1 MGKYYGKR
9 LKVGETP
16 MITQTENYMEKEVL
30 STEENVANIATPAV
44 AQPMAPIGNYA
55 QRLTGRQQTKGIV
68 IDMPVDI
75 YRRLRDVKDYLPG
88 ETLKSLALRAVVEFV
103 ERNKVK

>member
-1 MGKYYGKR
+1 MGKDYGKR

-30 STEENVANIATPAV
+30 ATEGKVATPTV

>member
-1 MGKYYGKR
+1 MGKDYGKR

-30 STEENVANIATPAV
+30 STEENIATPAV

>member
-1 MGKYYGKR
+1 MGKDYGKR

-30 STEENVANIATPAV
+30 STEGNVANVATLTV

-55 QRLTGRQQTKGIV
+55 QRLAGRQQTKGIV

>member
-1 MGKYYGKR
+1 MGKDYGKR

-30 STEENVANIATPAV
+30 STERNVATPVV

>member
-30 STEENVANIATPAV
+30 STEENIATPAV

>member
-1 MGKYYGKR
+1 MGKDYGKR

-30 STEENVANIATPAV
+30 STEGNVANVATSTV
-44 AQPMAPIGNYA
+44 VQPMAPIGNYA

>member
-1 MGKYYGKR
+1 MGKDYGKR

-30 STEENVANIATPAV
+30 STEGNVATPTV

>member
-1 MGKYYGKR
+1 MGKDYGKR

-30 STEENVANIATPAV
+30 STEGNIVTPAV

>member
-1 MGKYYGKR
+1 MGKDYGKR

-68 IDMPVDI
+68 IDMPV
-75 YRRLRDVKDYLPG
+75 G
-88 ETLKSLALRAVVEFV
+88 NCFLKQGNYFLKQGNCFLKQRY
-103 ERNKVK
+103 